1 MQREHEHV
9 QPVGS
14 GMFDRIDL
22 QRAATNVLE
31 MQIVVFASV
40 HGEDVSNNKPARV
53 DPWVMDAAKAPRR
66 SRDETTTK
74 PQRNQSSFIDRTTKP
89 PYFIK

>member
-9 QPVGS
+9 QPFGS
-14 GMFDRIDL
+14 CMLGCIDL
-22 QRAATNVLE
+22 QCATTNVLE

-40 HGEDVSNNKPARV
+40 HGEDVSNNKPARI
-53 DPWVMDAAKAPRR
+53 DPWFMDAAEALRR
-66 SRDETTTK
+66 NRDETTTK
-74 PQRNQSSFIDRTTKP
+74 PQRNHSSFIDKTTKP